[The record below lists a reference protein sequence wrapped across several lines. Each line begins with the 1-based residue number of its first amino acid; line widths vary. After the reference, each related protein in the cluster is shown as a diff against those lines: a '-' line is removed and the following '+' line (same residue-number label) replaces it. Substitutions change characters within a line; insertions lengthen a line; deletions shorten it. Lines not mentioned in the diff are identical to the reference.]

1 MTNIATNDGVCDL
14 IRSTEDGAEF
24 YSVSSTGKSG
34 MSQTGLATLAGVTRQ
49 SIIKLEEALVTKTPS
64 KWLESFVGET
74 LTLVP
79 EGEVFV
85 NGKSAGNLKIYH
97 SCFCSAAIR
106 HYAFKGN
113 ETAQYSMSRFSDMGI
128 EMWIQGITGWVKSE
142 PVGQPYWYRRMM
154 LYREKTKIPVG
165 YFSIFEEIIS
175 LIGDLEAQGY
185 VIPTGCIPDISVG
198 KCWAFYLQ
206 KVEKIN
212 PKNVAKKYKHQYPDW
227 AYPIEA
233 FIYPLELLPKF
244 RVWMEEAYKPLK
256 MFEYFRKKDPAA
268 LPSVCRL
275 LGLPEGK

>member
-1 MTNIATNDGVCDL
+1 MGYYGDFDKAAISRLLTKVKEADPLTNDLADSLKSFAGKDLKPLTDDPHGRVFILDDVCQAVCEYYAFDARQYNGKDIA
-14 IRSTEDGAEF
+14 IRNFRMIA
-24 YSVSSTGKSG
+24 KAG
-34 MSQTGLATLAGVTRQ
+34 MRLYIWSQTGYDPM
-49 SIIKLEEALVTKTPS
+49 TK
-64 KWLESFVGET
+64 
-74 LTLVP
+74 
-79 EGEVFV
+79 
-85 NGKSAGNLKIYH
+85 N
-97 SCFCSAAIR
+97 
-106 HYAFKGN
+106 
-113 ETAQYSMSRFSDMGI
+113 Q
-128 EMWIQGITGWVKSE
+128 

-185 VIPTGCIPDISVG
+185 VIPRGCIPDISVG
-198 KCWAFYLQ
+198 KCWAFHLQ

-256 MFEYFRKKDPAA
+256 MFEYFRKKDPSA
-268 LPSVCRL
+268 LPSVCKL

>member
-1 MTNIATNDGVCDL
+1 MTTLSEILAQINFEFKIDTNGKAFVSIRGAARLADVDEKSLRYSFQGAEEKPSKLATSLIEQGFSGAEQNNWSESGIPDTALAVILEYYGYEAQERYRTELAKQCCRAFRAIG
-14 IRSTEDGAEF
+14 IRSWVQKE
-24 YSVSSTGKSG
+24 
-34 MSQTGLATLAGVTRQ
+34 L
-49 SIIKLEEALVTKTPS
+49 
-64 KWLESFVGET
+64 
-74 LTLVP
+74 
-79 EGEVFV
+79 
-85 NGKSAGNLKIYH
+85 
-97 SCFCSAAIR
+97 
-106 HYAFKGN
+106 
-113 ETAQYSMSRFSDMGI
+113 
-128 EMWIQGITGWVKSE
+128 GWQ
-142 PVGQPYWYRRMM
+142 PGTTGQPYWYRRMM

-256 MFEYFRKKDPAA
+256 MLEYFRKKDPAA

>member
-1 MTNIATNDGVCDL
+1 MVIQGGNPQEQGTWL
-14 IRSTEDGAEF
+14 HP
-24 YSVSSTGKSG
+24 K
-34 MSQTGLATLAGVTRQ
+34 LAVRFAIWLSDEIGYQ
-49 SIIKLEEALVTKTPS
+49 IEEWLDEWSKLQ
-64 KWLESFVGET
+64 
-74 LTLVP
+74 
-79 EGEVFV
+79 
-85 NGKSAGNLKIYH
+85 YQ
-97 SCFCSAAIR
+97 
-106 HYAFKGN
+106 
-113 ETAQYSMSRFSDMGI
+113 ETA
-128 EMWIQGITGWVKSE
+128 T
-142 PVGQPYWYRRMM
+142 GQPYWYRRMI

-244 RVWMEEAYKPLK
+244 RIWMEEAYKPLK